1 MLTRA
6 KRLIGSDMFRKKLV
20 SSLWSIFRLIL
31 LIGITYVI
39 LSPLLS
45 KLSLLFMDS
54 KDLGD
59 LTVKW
64 VPRNFTF
71 ENIKTVSYVLDY
83 GKCISKSI
91 LICGLISLL
100 QVASCTMAA
109 YSLARFRFWGRDILF
124 ALVIGTL
131 VIPPQTYVVTLY
143 TQFQRFDI
151 FGVFKLIFGQSLNVL
166 DSPWPFILLAATG
179 TGIRAGLYIF
189 VTRQIFRGMPK
200 ELEEAAK
207 VDGAGVFSTFVR
219 IMLPNVIPTVV
230 LCFILSFVWQW
241 NDTFYASLYAPRLG
255 LIAQKTSQLGVLIT
269 SYLGSWDL
277 ISDAYT
283 NLLMSVGYM
292 LGMLPLLI
300 LFIFGQ
306 RFFIQGIERTGLV
319 G

>member
-1 MLTRA
+1 MLAAT
-6 KRLIGSDMFRKKLV
+6 KKITGSDMLRKRVL
-20 SSLWSIFRLIL
+20 SCIWSVFRLIL

-64 VPRNFTF
+64 IPKHFTLN
-71 ENIKTVSYVLDY
+71 NIKTVSYILDY
-83 GKCISKSI
+83 GKCVLKSV
-91 LICGLISLL
+91 LICGLISIL
-100 QVASCTMAA
+100 QVASCTMTA
-109 YSLARFRFWGRDILF
+109 YCFARFKFRGSRLLF

-151 FGVFKLIFGQSLNVL
+151 LGIIKLIRGESLNVL
-166 DSPWPFILLAATG
+166 DSAWPFILLAATG

-207 VDGAGVFSTFVR
+207 VDGAGVYSTFFR
-219 IMLPNVIPTVV
+219 IMLPNVVSTVV

-241 NDTFYASLYAPRLG
+241 NDTFYSSLYAPRLG
-255 LIAQKTSQLGVLIT
+255 LIAQEISNLPVLIT
-269 SYLGSWDL
+269 SYLGSWNL
-277 ISDAYT
+277 ISDSYT

-292 LGMLPLLI
+292 MGMLPLLI
-300 LFIFGQ
+300 LFIIGQ

>member
-1 MLTRA
+1 MISKA
-6 KRLIGSDMFRKKLV
+6 KRLINSDMLRKKLV
-20 SSLWSIFRLIL
+20 SRLWSVFRLIL

-39 LSPLLS
+39 LSPLLT
-45 KLSLLFMDS
+45 KLSLMFMDS

-64 VPRNFTF
+64 IPRNFTL
-71 ENIKTVSYVLDY
+71 ENIKTVAYVLDY
-83 GKCISKSI
+83 GKCIAKSI
-91 LICGLISLL
+91 GICGLISFL

-109 YSLARFRFWGRDILF
+109 YSFARFRFWGRGALF

-131 VIPPQTYVVTLY
+131 VIPPQTYIVTLY

-151 FGVFKLIFGQSLNVL
+151 LGIIKLIFGESLNVL

-207 VDGAGVFSTFVR
+207 VDGAGVLSTFLR

-241 NDTFYASLYAPRLG
+241 NDTFYASLYSPRLG
-255 LIAQKTSQLGVLIT
+255 LIAQEISGLGVSIT
-269 SYLGSWDL
+269 SYLGSWNL
-277 ISDAYT
+277 ISDSYT

-292 LGMLPLLI
+292 MGMLPLLI

>member
-1 MLTRA
+1 MLAGTKKILR
-6 KRLIGSDMFRKKLV
+6 SDMLRKKFL
-20 SSLWSIFRLIL
+20 SYIWSVFRLIL
-31 LIGITYVI
+31 LLGITYVI

-54 KDLGD
+54 RDLGD

-64 VPRNFTF
+64 IPKHFTLD
-71 ENIKTVSYVLDY
+71 NIKTVAYILDY
-83 GKCISKSI
+83 GKCVAKSVI
-91 LICGLISLL
+91 VCGLISFL
-100 QVASCTMAA
+100 QVASCTMTA
-109 YSLARFRFWGRDILF
+109 YCFARFKFRGRGMLF

-151 FGVFKLIFGQSLNVL
+151 LGIIKLIRGESLNVL
-166 DSPWPFILLAATG
+166 DSAWPFILLAATA

-189 VTRQIFRGMPK
+189 ITRQIFRGMPK

-207 VDGAGVFSTFVR
+207 VDGAGVYSTFFR

-241 NDTFYASLYAPRLG
+241 SDTFYASLYAPRLG
-255 LIAQKTSQLGVLIT
+255 LIAQEISNLSVLIT
-269 SYLGSWDL
+269 SYLGSWNL

-292 LGMLPLLI
+292 MGMLPLLV
-300 LFIFGQ
+300 LFIIGQ